1 MRITYV
7 KNSLRNYK
15 FIFINVFISISWVF
29 LEQKHLCNILYIIFI
44 YQMENIKNALPESAG
59 YKHLFNMVCIFLT
72 FTEMIFK
79 EYLVYSSL

>member
-59 YKHLFNMVCIFLT
+59 SKHLFNMVCIFLT